1 MHRLTSIAAV
11 SAIAICIAFLA
22 TLFFSGEVRS
32 MDTGSGSSNLSGKI
46 PPIDNMVPADIETAT
61 FSLG

>member
-1 MHRLTSIAAV
+1 
-11 SAIAICIAFLA
+11 
-22 TLFFSGEVRS
+22 